1 MSSQAGSIE
10 SNLFK
15 DAYFTHPDDVDWC
28 LDQLRRIYGLEG
40 KTALEPA
47 AGSCVFPK
55 ASPEVS
61 WTTNELYPEFSDG
74 IIHDYNLNFLQDD
87 RGSLGQFDFVIG
99 NPPYGR
105 ASTWAR
111 KFVLLG
117 LEHSDVVAMVLPK
130 ALRRHNLWDKYFP
143 DDCEVVFEE
152 PLPNSTFSLP
162 DGQTRE
168 VGTFFLILE
177 RVPGYSRG
185 KMLDYEPIG
194 YRAAERRFDRKIEKQ
209 EDWWYDWATHGVCCW
224 GSSGLVFDRSR
235 SKSLA
240 LTVMMKLTD
249 DEAEKVKAVDW
260 AAIVD
265 RTKTSVPMISVTE
278 VYTAV
283 NRALA
288 NG

>member
-1 MSSQAGSIE
+1 MASQAGSAE

-15 DAYFTHPDDVDWC
+15 DAYFTHPDDVKWC

-47 AGSCVFPK
+47 AGSNVFPK
-55 ASPEVS
+55 AAPELT

-74 IIHDYNLNFLQDD
+74 EEHDFHIDFLKGD
-87 RGSLGQFDFVIG
+87 RGSLGWHDFVIG

-105 ASTWAR
+105 ASAMAR
-111 KFVLLG
+111 KFVIES
-117 LEHSDVVAMVLPK
+117 LEHSNVVAMVLPK
-130 ALRRHNLWDKYFP
+130 ALRRHSTWDKYFP
-143 DDCEVVFEE
+143 DDCKVVFEE
-152 PLPNSTFSLP
+152 PLPNSTFNLP
-162 DGQTRE
+162 DGQIKE

-185 KMLDYEPIG
+185 KMLDYQPVG
-194 YRAAERRFDRKIEKQ
+194 YQASERRYDRKLEKP

-235 SKSLA
+235 EKTLA
-240 LTVMMKLTD
+240 LSVMFKLTD
-249 DEAEKVKAVDW
+249 EQAEKVKAIDW
-260 AAIVD
+260 EALVN
-265 RTKTSVPMISVTE
+265 RTKTSVPMISVAE
-278 VYTAV
+278 IYTVV